1 MSAEDSDSRV
11 VLILGGVRSGKSRYA
26 QQLAAAGERV
36 ALIATAE
43 ARDAEMAQR
52 IARHREERP
61 SSWTTIETPIAL
73 SEALLGCNGRFDTM
87 LVDCLT
93 LWASNLMEHERQDL
107 ARITAHIDDLVHTLQ
122 KVSSTVILVSNEV
135 GSGIVP
141 DNQMGRVYRDVLGGI
156 NQRVAAVADEVLL
169 LVAGC
174 PLVVKQ
180 AAETAKA

>member
-1 MSAEDSDSRV
+1 MSTEQHDGHV

-26 QQLAAAGERV
+26 QQLAAAAERV
-36 ALIATAE
+36 AFIATAE
-43 ARDAEMAQR
+43 GRDEEMAQR
-52 IARHREERP
+52 IARHREDRP
-61 SSWTTIETPIAL
+61 SNWTTIESPIAL
-73 SEALLGCNGRFDTM
+73 SNALLQCSGNFDTI

-93 LWASNLMEHERQDL
+93 LWASNLMELEQQDM
-107 ARITAHIDDLVHTLQ
+107 ARITPHVDRLVRTLRAIR
-122 KVSSTVILVSNEV
+122 STVVLVSNEV

-141 DNQMGRVYRDVLGGI
+141 DNEMSRVYRDVLGNI

-180 AAETAKA
+180 ATVSVTA